1 MKKDGV
7 EEGSS
12 GRFESEDVGHL
23 LGLELAQL
31 RGGSYGYQQ
40 QFYHKDTSPFHCI
53 FHESIY
59 NGDSFLSDV
68 RRLINGVIEQISG
81 SFSLSSIEIMYPHS
95 SQLSL

>member
-40 QFYHKDTSPFHCI
+40 AV
-53 FHESIY
+53 
-59 NGDSFLSDV
+59 LSQ
-68 RRLINGVIEQISG
+68 RHITISLHI
-81 SFSLSSIEIMYPHS
+81 S
-95 SQLSL
+95 

>member
-1 MKKDGV
+1 MQLVLTHCV

-40 QFYHKDTSPFHCI
+40 AV
-53 FHESIY
+53 
-59 NGDSFLSDV
+59 LSQ
-68 RRLINGVIEQISG
+68 RHITISLHI
-81 SFSLSSIEIMYPHS
+81 S
-95 SQLSL
+95 